1 MMIYG
6 HRAKSR
12 DTGKWVF
19 GDAVHTK
26 YGTAL
31 YNKDAGFIDVRLE
44 TLDKYIGSYDENKLP
59 IFEED
64 FVKLTCVKGNQ
75 TKYFVEMVIFDPEN
89 CLYVPFFLKNTV
101 GQWGWK
107 VKEIVVIG
115 NKQDNP
121 DIKTGWTNG

>member
-1 MMIYG
+1 MIYS
-6 HRAKSR
+6 HRAKST

-19 GDAVHTK
+19 GDLIHHK
-26 YGTAL
+26 RGMYL
-31 YNKDAGFIDVRLE
+31 YNKDKDFLEIKYE
-44 TLDKYIGSYDENKLP
+44 TLDKYIGSYDDNKLP

-75 TKYFVEMVIFDPEN
+75 TRYFIEMVIFDPEN